1 MKLRSLSR
9 LTLLFMLFATPA
21 LAVDINTI
29 SDLYVF
35 GDSLVDSGNTQNALG
50 GPGIT
55 PCAFTGGV
63 PLCDPAPASFGYFDG
78 RFTNGLTGADVLNQA
93 IDGTNSI
100 ASTEGGTNYSYGGAR
115 ALGGSLPDIA
125 LQVNTFLFD
134 QTGVADASALYLIN
148 VGGNDVR
155 DQVQSVNAGT
165 STLTDQQVIDN
176 VLGAIA
182 GQVTAL
188 QTAGAQHILVNGVG
202 DVGNIPETLSL
213 GTAAVTHGRALS
225 LDLSTQLFA
234 ALDASV
240 FTLDA
245 IGLYDA
251 ALLNPGLFGLPAG
264 LDVTGSCLTTGTPPN
279 CSGFAFFDT
288 VHPTTAL
295 ATVLGDSMIAA
306 IPEPGTALLL
316 GLGLMSLSRRSRRE
330 NADL

>member
-63 PLCDPAPASFGYFDG
+63 PPCDPAPASFGYVDG

-134 QTGVADASALYLIN
+134 QVGVADASALYLIN

-155 DQVQSVNAGT
+155 DQVQAVNAGT

-202 DVGNIPETLSL
+202 DVGSIPETLSL
-213 GTAAVTHGRALS
+213 GNAAVTHGRALS
-225 LDLSTQLFA
+225 LDLSAQLFA

-240 FTLDA
+240 LTLDA

-251 ALLNPGLFGLPAG
+251 ALLNPSLFGLPAG

-295 ATVLGDSMIAA
+295 AGVLGDSMIAA
-306 IPEPGTALLL
+306 VPEPGTALLL
-316 GLGLMSLSRRSRRE
+316 GLGLMGLSRLSRRE

>member
-1 MKLRSLSR
+1 MRLRSLSR
-9 LTLLFMLFATPA
+9 LTILLVLLATPA

-50 GPGIT
+50 GPGT
-55 PCAFTGGV
+55 TACAFTAGV
-63 PLCDPAPASFGYFDG
+63 PPCDPAPASFGYFDG

-100 ASTEGGTNYSYGGAR
+100 ASTEFGTNYSYGGAR

-125 LQVNTFLFD
+125 LQVGTFLFD
-134 QTGVADASALYLIN
+134 QVGVADPNALYLIN

-155 DQVQSVNAGT
+155 DQVQAVNAGT
-165 STLTDQQVIDN
+165 ATLTDQQVIDN

-188 QTAGAQHILVNGVG
+188 QAAGAQHILVNGVG
-202 DVGNIPETLSL
+202 DVGNIPETLAL
-213 GTAAVTHGRALS
+213 GAAAVTHGRALS
-225 LDLSTQLFA
+225 IDVSTQLFA
-234 ALDASV
+234 ALDPSV
-240 FTLDA
+240 YTLDA

-251 ALLNPGLFGLPAG
+251 ALLNPSLFGLPTG
-264 LDVTGSCLTTGTPPN
+264 LDITGSCLTTGTPPN

-295 ATVLGDSMIAA
+295 AAVLGDGMIAA

-316 GLGLMSLSRRSRRE
+316 GLGLMSLSQRSRRE
-330 NADL
+330 NANI